1 MTYGAYFALAAAL
14 TVVGGIWTWFA
25 FRRRGL
31 RSGVRALGVT
41 LLAPAAYLTGTLR
54 MLGRVLDAVVSW
66 AVHLVFSPAV
76 WLGVAVAILGVLMI
90 FIAGKMPK
98 RERAARRRSEP
109 RQVAPSPGP
118 APVAGGARGGDTLTD
133 GDDLSD
139 VAAILK
145 KHGIS

>member
-76 WLGVAVAILGVLMI
+76 WLGVAVAIVGVLMI
-90 FIAGKMPK
+90 FISGKMPK
-98 RERAARRRSEP
+98 RERVARKRSEP
-109 RQVAPSPGP
+109 KPVSAPDP
-118 APVAGGARGGDTLTD
+118 APVTGARGGDTLAD
-133 GDDLSD
+133 GDDLAD